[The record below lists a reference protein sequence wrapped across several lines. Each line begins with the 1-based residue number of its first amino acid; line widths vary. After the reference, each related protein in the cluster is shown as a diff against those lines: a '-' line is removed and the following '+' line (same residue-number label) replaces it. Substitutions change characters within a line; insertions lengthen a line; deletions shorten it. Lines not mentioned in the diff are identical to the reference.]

1 MIFNIIRSNAAF
13 LCLFLFPL
21 PAFAG
26 EFMLELGQTAVLG
39 RPSSRPRGPIILMAG
54 GDGQLGISAGGFI
67 TRLTGNS
74 LIRTRRQFVAAGY
87 ATLALSSEGSPSAAV
102 AAMRRVAQPVIVVG
116 TSRAATRMH
125 GAVSA
130 DALVVTA
137 GMLDHLQRNIGFAG
151 SLPPT
156 PIVHHRRDGCRL
168 TLPELV
174 PAFAAWGGPRVR
186 VAWIDGGR
194 DEGDPCQARGHHGF
208 AGVEGR
214 MVGAITSFS
223 RSVNTRRWPTVRSD
237 PDLKPV

>member
-1 MIFNIIRSNAAF
+1 MIRKHTAL
-13 LCLFLFPL
+13 LCLFLFPI
-21 PAFAG
+21 PASAG
-26 EFMLELGQTAVLG
+26 EFLQELGQTAVLE
-39 RPSSRPRGPIILMAG
+39 RPSARPRGSIILMAG
-54 GDGQLGISAGGFI
+54 GDGQLGITATGVI
-67 TRLTGNS
+67 TRLIGNS
-74 LIRTRRQFVAAGY
+74 LIRSRRQFVAAGY

-102 AAMRRVAQPVIVVG
+102 AAMRRIARPVIVVG

-125 GAVSA
+125 SAVSA

-156 PIVHHRRDGCRL
+156 LIVHHRRDGCRL

-174 PAFAAWGGPRVR
+174 PAFAGWGGPRVR

-214 MVGAITSFS
+214 MVRAITSFS
-223 RSVNTRRWPTVRSD
+223 RSVNTRR
-237 PDLKPV
+237 